1 MTDYKA
7 KVDLDTTSLLGA
19 AKAFSSTQYAINA
32 LSLLFRGE
40 FVAAATQARAALI
53 ALRTAFLSNPFL
65 AIAAGIA
72 AVTAALAGMVIRRHT
87 SEMKDLAE
95 ATKTYRE
102 ELARIRGENETPGQ
116 RASRLSRKMLDG
128 GDSDGLAKAQQKAE
142 AQAALNDRAA
152 AAMDEMAQR
161 SSGLKKL
168 TEKPRY
174 EAEAARLRLEAEQLR
189 EAAGIYAEARNDLA
203 EGKAKESAD
212 TMARGREFTE
222 AAARTDLMRR
232 MQGKTEEEKLQLQID
247 DANRRL
253 RQSSRDYEQA
263 KNDKDRYSAA
273 SAAEAISQEII
284 TLNESLRGIK
294 KQPTPTG
301 GGKNGGLAEDNAR
314 YSFSRL
320 SADAQLDGIRMR
332 MREIA
337 ETKGWETNDKLG
349 SEMLELRKMRDR
361 LALSM
366 KPSTAGRTVSGAGV
380 EDQFANYRSGSGRAD
395 DVIRMR
401 GSRAAGFIDDDGTRR
416 LGGSIAGGFGDR
428 LSQSRFATSRA
439 ELDARRAGA
448 DLMDSQG
455 RKIMGRSSGDEQPVD
470 IGSDALGYLRTIAE
484 NSGGI

>member
-19 AKAFSSTQYAINA
+19 AKAFSSTQYAISA

-40 FVAAATQARAALI
+40 FVAAATQARAALL
-53 ALRTAFLSNPFL
+53 ALRTAFLANPFL

-72 AVTAALAGMVIRRHT
+72 AVTAALAGMVIRRHAG
-87 SEMKDLAE
+87 EMKDLAE

-102 ELARIRGENETPGQ
+102 ELARIRGENETPDQ
-116 RASRLSRKMLDG
+116 RASRLARKMLDS
-128 GDSDGLAKAQQKAE
+128 GDGDGLAKAQRKAE
-142 AQAALNDRAA
+142 AEAVTRENNRAALLKLA
-152 AAMDEMAQR
+152 DEQV
-161 SSGLKKL
+161 GLKKI
-168 TEKPRY
+168 TDAPRFRTDADRM
-174 EAEAARLRLEAEQLR
+174 ELEAEQLR
-189 EAAGIYAEARNDLA
+189 IAAGIYAEARNELA
-203 EGKAKESAD
+203 KGKVKESGEANA
-212 TMARGREFTE
+212 MGREFSE

-232 MQGKTEEEKLQLQID
+232 MQGKTEEEKLRLQID

-253 RQSSRDYEQA
+253 RQASRDYESARNA
-263 KNDKDRYSAA
+263 KDGYSAA
-273 SAAEAISQEII
+273 SATEAIAQEII
-284 TLNESLRGIK
+284 TLNESLREIK
-294 KQPTPTG
+294 KQPTPPS

-320 SADAQLDGIRMR
+320 SSDAQLDGIRMR

-361 LALSM
+361 LASSL
-366 KPSTAGRTVSGAGV
+366 KPSAVGRTVSGAGV
-380 EDQFANYRSGSGRAD
+380 EDQFANFRDGSGRAG

-401 GSRAAGFIDDDGTRR
+401 GSRAGGFIDDDGTRR
-416 LGGSIAGGFGDR
+416 MSGSTAGSFGDH
-428 LSQSRFATSRA
+428 LSRSRFATSRA
-439 ELDARRAGA
+439 EIDARRAGA